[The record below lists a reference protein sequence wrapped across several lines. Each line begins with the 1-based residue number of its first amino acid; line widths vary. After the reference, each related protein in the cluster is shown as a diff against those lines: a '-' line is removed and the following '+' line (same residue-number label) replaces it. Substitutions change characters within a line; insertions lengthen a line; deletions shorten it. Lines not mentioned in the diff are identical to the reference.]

1 MDPFGAMA
9 GMGMVG
15 ALLAAGGAGGNA
27 LAMAQQYHYAKQMYQ
42 HRYQWAVKDLRKANL
57 NPILASGS
65 LGGSPQA
72 ISAPDYGGSIQG
84 GFAGA
89 INAAKSVSDINA
101 QNVTNTKTAAEKD
114 YVVSK
119 TLGQDLANK
128 VFPERTAKQ
137 LEAMSAATAA
147 NNARTSYLE
156 SQNRWNDALSEARLA
171 ESNSRQALMARRGK
185 LYDRQ
190 IEEGPQGIHNY
201 IVNQISP
208 WNKELGRFIHSAS
221 DLGSAGLKFG
231 TLLRG
236 L

>member
-1 MDPFGAMA
+1 MDPFGAMS
-9 GMGMVG
+9 GM
-15 ALLAAGGAGGNA
+15 ALIGGLLGAGSVGGSA
-27 LAMAQQYHYAKQMYQ
+27 LAMAQQYHYAKKMYQ

-57 NPILASGS
+57 NPILAAGS

-72 ISAPDYGGSIQG
+72 ISAPDYSGAIQG

-89 INAAKSVSDINA
+89 VNAAKSLSDINA
-101 QNVTNTKTAAEKD
+101 QNVTNAKTSAEKD

-119 TLGQDLANK
+119 TLGQDLTNK
-128 VFPERTAKQ
+128 VFPEKMAKQ

-156 SQNRWNDALSEARLA
+156 SQTRWNDALSQARLD
-171 ESNSRQALMARRGK
+171 ESNSRRSLMDKRGK
-185 LYDRQ
+185 LYERQ

-221 DLGSAGLKFG
+221 DLGSAGLKVG
-231 TLLRG
+231 TFLRG
-236 L
+236 F